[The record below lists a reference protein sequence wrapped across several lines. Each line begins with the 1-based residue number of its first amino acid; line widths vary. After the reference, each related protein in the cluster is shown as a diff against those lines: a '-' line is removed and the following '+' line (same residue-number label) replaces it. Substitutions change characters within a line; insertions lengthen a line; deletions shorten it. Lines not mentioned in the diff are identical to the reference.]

1 MWSSWNDLWH
11 WCCLEADQIVEE
23 FWTLSNYGHSKAK
36 SYYHRSNM
44 TSEVFWLFLSS
55 LAFQRLKGNFFFKE
69 STLRMMNADKNWY
82 LLAFWQ
88 YLAINHDFHYRFIF
102 FLFWDSVFYHKSSS
116 VQIKKK
122 NLIAL
127 FGTCSHAHRFCKISK
142 IRIYDI
148 QYFFLSKLVLDI
160 FLPPY
165 SERSR
170 HIKGS
175 KNWNIYPL

>member
-55 LAFQRLKGNFFFKE
+55 LAFQRLKGNFFQGIYTKDDE
-69 STLRMMNADKNWY
+69 CWLNWY

-102 FLFWDSVFYHKSSS
+102 FLFWDSVFFHKSSS

-122 NLIAL
+122 SDCTFWYMLTCTSFLQNFQNKNLWYSI
-127 FGTCSHAHRFCKISK
+127 
-142 IRIYDI
+142 
-148 QYFFLSKLVLDI
+148 FFFIKVS
-160 FLPPY
+160 
-165 SERSR
+165 SR
-170 HIKGS
+170 HFSSPI
-175 KNWNIYPL
+175 